1 MKADAVKRQ
10 RAVMRQHGWDAMIA
24 ISPENYAFTAGYI
37 VPTQPLLRWRHA
49 LSVVPAKG
57 DPALICVDMEETTV
71 RGRSPDAEL
80 RTWAEFGG
88 NAMQTLAG
96 LLSDMGCA
104 EGTVGIEFNYL
115 PAADYLDL
123 CKRLPKATIADSA
136 PVFDELRMIKTPD
149 EIELLRRLSRL
160 ADKGIADA
168 YGSVR
173 AGSTEMDIARA
184 LIGNIYAAGAENF
197 TLLIVATGERSQLPN
212 VGPTERKLQA
222 QDICR
227 VEIFPIIGGY
237 HAGICRTAAVKAPP
251 PEAERI
257 WANLTEC
264 KHLILDMIKP
274 GASTR
279 AIYEAY
285 LAKFGELGLPPI
297 DFVGHGIGLH
307 LHEEPYL
314 GKFGDGPLEA
324 GMVLGIEPLCYR
336 TGFGFGMQN
345 KDLVLVTETGSE
357 LLSDVTDTDT
367 PITVE

>member
-1 MKADAVKRQ
+1 MKADAVERQ
-10 RAVMRQHGWDAMIA
+10 RAAMQQHGWDAMIA

-49 LSVVPAKG
+49 LCVVPAKG
-57 DPALICVDMEETTV
+57 DPALICVNMEETTV
-71 RGRSPDAEL
+71 AGRSPDAEL

-88 NAMQTLAG
+88 NAMETLAE

-123 CKRLPKATIADSA
+123 CKRLPTATIADSA
-136 PVFDELRMIKTPD
+136 PVFDELRKIKTPD
-149 EIELLRRLSRL
+149 EIDLLRRLARM

-168 YGSVR
+168 YGAVKV
-173 AGSTEMDIARA
+173 GSTEMDIARA
-184 LIGNIYAAGAENF
+184 LVGNVYEAGAENF

-212 VGPTERKLQA
+212 VGPTARKLQA
-222 QDICR
+222 RDICR

-237 HAGICRTAAVKAPP
+237 HAGICRTAMVEAAP

-257 WANLTEC
+257 WANLAEC
-264 KHLILDMIKP
+264 KHIILDMIKP

-285 LAKFGELGLPPI
+285 LDKFGELGLPPI

-357 LLSDVTDTDT
+357 LLSDVTDTDRL
-367 PITVE
+367 ITVG